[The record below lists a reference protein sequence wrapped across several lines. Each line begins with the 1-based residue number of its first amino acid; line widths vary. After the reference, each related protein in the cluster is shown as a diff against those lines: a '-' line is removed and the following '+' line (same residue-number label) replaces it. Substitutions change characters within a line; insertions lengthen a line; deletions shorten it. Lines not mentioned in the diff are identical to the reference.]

1 MTDTAFDWMAAANK
15 RAKGKRPEFFDDP
28 QDERL
33 LSILM
38 AVVGEVSV
46 LRERMDTVE
55 RLLEAKGTVTR
66 KDIDGYTPDKQAA
79 YERGLMIREYIYRV
93 MRGPHQMLQELEN
106 PDQPVEEISR
116 EMMDI

>member
-28 QDERL
+28 QNERL

-55 RLLEAKGTVTR
+55 RLLEAKGTINR
-66 KDIDGYTPDKQAA
+66 GDIDGYTPDKQAA

-116 EMMDI
+116 EMMGI